1 MSLRLLAW
9 ERRRQWEFSSTSLES
24 NRKSSTCKYLPGIWS
39 VIKTFDHIW
48 CSILTNTKYLPKLPK
63 EPELLRDLSHK
74 HNCKQLPYFE
84 DFIFSKKLEGDEN
97 SSKTGLT
104 SKMLNLTFFSWEHF
118 QHLASS
124 TRPGNRKI
132 EMQPSM
138 RKDNFKIVEWSFP
151 TFAHSLF
158 RYKSPLWLGSL
169 PIFMLTC
176 KITLSERGILN
187 LKFQNECQQARQ
199 WNESLH
205 KAVRI
210 FLPEL
215 ETQKNTQHPPKV
227 VFDFFFQ
234 IDCASLVT

>member
-1 MSLRLLAW
+1 MFNFDKYQIFTKITQRTWAAARSKSQTQLQA
-9 ERRRQWEFSSTSLES
+9 TS
-24 NRKSSTCKYLPGIWS
+24 I
-39 VIKTFDHIW
+39 
-48 CSILTNTKYLPKLPK
+48 
-63 EPELLRDLSHK
+63 
-74 HNCKQLPYFE
+74 FE

-104 SKMLNLTFFSWEHF
+104 SKMLNLTFFSWKHF

-124 TRPGNRKI
+124 TRPGNWKI

-215 ETQKNTQHPPKV
+215 ETQKKTPSTLQKL
-227 VFDFFFQ
+227 
-234 IDCASLVT
+234 SLISSFRLIVLL

>member
-1 MSLRLLAW
+1 LMKPNIYQLNQRTRAARSKSQTQMQA
-9 ERRRQWEFSSTSLES
+9 TSICWGF
-24 NRKSSTCKYLPGIWS
+24 N
-39 VIKTFDHIW
+39 
-48 CSILTNTKYLPKLPK
+48 ILK
-63 EPELLRDLSHK
+63 
-74 HNCKQLPYFE
+74 
-84 DFIFSKKLEGDEN
+84 KKLEGDEN
-97 SSKTGLT
+97 SSTTGLT
-104 SKMLNLTFFSWEHF
+104 SKMLNLTFFSWKPF

-132 EMQPSM
+132 EM
-138 RKDNFKIVEWSFP
+138 RKDNLKIVKWSFP

-215 ETQKNTQHPPKV
+215 ETQKKTPSTLQKL
-227 VFDFFFQ
+227 
-234 IDCASLVT
+234 SLISSFKLIVLLSNLT